1 MRERLKVARKGGEIV
16 PEINY
21 LQRIIART
29 VLRFCGALNSK
40 FKYQISKLWSPPM
53 ADDSIILIFTFLFF
67 NLATR
72 KRSIAG
78 DGVPLGE

>member
-1 MRERLKVARKGGEIV
+1 
-16 PEINY
+16 
-21 LQRIIART
+21 
-29 VLRFCGALNSK
+29 
-40 FKYQISKLWSPPM
+40 M